1 MALEKLEKHELF
13 GLLGCIGTTF
23 TIAPLPIAA
32 CMGSTFSIAAM
43 QQCETWHPWHLCLPC
58 VVPISALTLVLR
70 FKSVKGNSDPFK

>member
-1 MALEKLEKHELF
+1 MMGATDHNL
-13 GLLGCIGTTF
+13 IGTTF